1 MNCKPRVV
9 RIDDVFNIRGFFP
22 QVIVGI
28 EIPPDEQ
35 LELDEYWYFDPSSKS
50 TWRFGGCPCPPRG
63 QRPKTIALAPV
74 SGDGKLVPGL
84 ELQLVPIGWQ
94 P

>member
-1 MNCKPRVV
+1 MNCKPRVI
-9 RIDDVFNIRGFFP
+9 RIDDVFNIRVRLP
-22 QVIVGI
+22 QVCVGF
-28 EIPPDEQ
+28 EIPLDEQ
-35 LELDEYWYFDPSSKS
+35 CELDKYWYCDPISKS
-50 TWRFGGCPCPPRG
+50 TWSYGGGAAPPPG
-63 QRPKTIALAPV
+63 QSKRIIALAPV